1 MTVTRFILI
10 REKGADVALLVD
22 KLTMS
27 VSEVPAPTAETGAIS
42 LPAELKRFD
51 GIEAAVAI
59 SDTPEVSARMYYR
72 HDQMSATAN

>member
-1 MTVTRFILI
+1 MTRYILI
-10 REKGADVALLVD
+10 REMGAQVALLVD

-42 LPAELKRFD
+42 LPPDLKRFD

-59 SDTPEVSARMYYR
+59 SDTPQVSARMYYH
-72 HDQMSATAN
+72 HDQLASAAS